1 MSAIIIFITHPL
13 WIIAIIFFAN
23 LIAAIWTVFR
33 EKRDIATT
41 WAWLLVLTLLPII
54 GFTLYLFAGRK
65 ISNEQ
70 IFSMKKEQQEQITKL
85 ANEQKSLWNK
95 HSLIPSE
102 KTTDTG
108 RALIHFFL
116 ESEDAFITQ
125 DNQVEIFTDGKEKF
139 ESLLRDIKNA
149 KHHIHIEYYSFIAD
163 DIGNKILKAL
173 EEAAARGVEV
183 RVLYDLFGSH
193 GTTYKFFKHL
203 EELGGYAQAFISAS
217 KALISTPRLNY
228 HDHRKLV
235 IIDGN
240 IGYIGGFNIGDQY
253 LGKSP
258 KFGYWRDTHLRIKG
272 FALFEMQARFSMD
285 WNTTCRKTKKPRL
298 DISTK
303 KYMPMDSNEQAN
315 GSTRIQIVSSGPDS
329 ERQSIKRGYQYIIA
343 NAKDYVYIQTP
354 YLIPDDSVLEALII
368 SAKAGTDVRIMI
380 PCMPDHVFVYR
391 ATQFYAKYLV
401 ENGVEVYQ
409 YDNGFLHAK
418 TVVSDDHIS
427 SVGSANM
434 DFRSFKL
441 NFEGNAFCYDD
452 KLAKDLKDI
461 FLKDLD
467 NCTELTTEF
476 FDNQSS
482 WLKFKQ
488 YFSRLLSPTL

>member
-329 ERQSIKRGYQYIIA
+329 
-343 NAKDYVYIQTP
+343 
-354 YLIPDDSVLEALII
+354 
-368 SAKAGTDVRIMI
+368 
-380 PCMPDHVFVYR
+380 
-391 ATQFYAKYLV
+391 
-401 ENGVEVYQ
+401 
-409 YDNGFLHAK
+409 
-418 TVVSDDHIS
+418 
-427 SVGSANM
+427 
-434 DFRSFKL
+434 
-441 NFEGNAFCYDD
+441 
-452 KLAKDLKDI
+452 
-461 FLKDLD
+461 
-467 NCTELTTEF
+467 
-476 FDNQSS
+476 
-482 WLKFKQ
+482 
-488 YFSRLLSPTL
+488 

>member
-1 MSAIIIFITHPL
+1 
-13 WIIAIIFFAN
+13 
-23 LIAAIWTVFR
+23 
-33 EKRDIATT
+33 
-41 WAWLLVLTLLPII
+41 
-54 GFTLYLFAGRK
+54 
-65 ISNEQ
+65 
-70 IFSMKKEQQEQITKL
+70 
-85 ANEQKSLWNK
+85 
-95 HSLIPSE
+95 
-102 KTTDTG
+102 
-108 RALIHFFL
+108 
-116 ESEDAFITQ
+116 
-125 DNQVEIFTDGKEKF
+125 
-139 ESLLRDIKNA
+139 
-149 KHHIHIEYYSFIAD
+149 
-163 DIGNKILKAL
+163 
-173 EEAAARGVEV
+173 
-183 RVLYDLFGSH
+183 
-193 GTTYKFFKHL
+193 
-203 EELGGYAQAFISAS
+203 
-217 KALISTPRLNY
+217 
-228 HDHRKLV
+228 
-235 IIDGN
+235 
-240 IGYIGGFNIGDQY
+240 
-253 LGKSP
+253 
-258 KFGYWRDTHLRIKG
+258 
-272 FALFEMQARFSMD
+272 
-285 WNTTCRKTKKPRL
+285 
-298 DISTK
+298 
-303 KYMPMDSNEQAN
+303 MDSNEQAN

-401 ENGVEVYQ
+401 ENGVKVYQ